1 MIFQISNKQY
11 QSIEKQ
17 YEKYIHAKG
26 YKITGG
32 NMYLT
37 CVNEFLYWLEGYGV
51 TNIKKITT
59 AIMVEYIDYLSTRDK
74 FRGEGT
80 LSQRM
85 VDIHLFSL
93 RILFDYLLESNTV
106 TSTVSIP
113 KFFKSEGRKR
123 NILSMD
129 EVKLLYTHTE
139 NNLEKAILTVAY
151 GCGLRRNE
159 LHRLNL
165 QDVILSKGILQV
177 ITGKGNKS
185 REVPMSDTIVT
196 YLREYVTT
204 DRVERLKRTTQLEK
218 AFFVNSQGKR
228 MSGDLLNRT
237 LKKIIQRTDNPSI
250 NSKDITLHC
259 LRHSIATHLIEN
271 GASMEFVRDFL
282 GHALVDTVHIYAK
295 RRKIRQKY
303 TL

>member
-51 TNIKKITT
+51 TNVKKITT
-59 AIMVEYIDYLSTRDK
+59 AIMVEYIEYLSTREK

-85 VDIHLFSL
+85 IDIHLFSL
-93 RILFDYLLESNTV
+93 RILFDYLLESNIV

-129 EVKLLYTHTE
+129 EVKLLYAHTE